1 MSPEAKPQ
9 TFKEALDGLE
19 KIVAQ
24 IESGRV
30 ELEESV
36 KRYEEGMALI
46 KQCRAILNQ
55 AEQKIQQLHAEEE
68 QQEA

>member
-1 MSPEAKPQ
+1 MSPPAKPK

-24 IESGRV
+24 IESGQV

>member
-1 MSPEAKPQ
+1 MSPPTKPK

-24 IESGRV
+24 IESGQV

-36 KRYEEGMALI
+36 QRYEEGMALI

-68 QQEA
+68 REEG

>member
-1 MSPEAKPQ
+1 MSPPTKPK

-24 IESGRV
+24 IESGQV

-68 QQEA
+68 REEG

>member
-1 MSPEAKPQ
+1 MSPQAKPQ

-24 IESGRV
+24 IESGQV

>member
-1 MSPEAKPQ
+1 MSPPAKPK
-9 TFKEALDGLE
+9 TFKEALDALE

-68 QQEA
+68 EPEA